1 MEKSVVKKSVSKQKE
16 TKETVV
22 SSRLDSFAGEKYVE
36 MIGRRKTAVARVRV
50 YPDNKT
56 KDIVVNGKTLNGYFS
71 LAKCRQAVQAPMV
84 AVDKV
89 FSFSALVKGGGPTA
103 QAEAIRLGLSRI
115 LVELNSEWR
124 GRLKGMMFLR
134 RDPRMVER
142 KHYGLR
148 KARRAQQ
155 WRKR

>member
-1 MEKSVVKKSVSKQKE
+1 MEKSAVKKPVSKKKE
-16 TKETVV
+16 VKEAAV
-22 SSRLDSFAGEKYVE
+22 SSVAGSFAGEKYVE

-50 YPDNKT
+50 YPDNKG
-56 KDIVVNGKTLNGYFS
+56 KDITVNGKTLSGYFS

-89 FSFSALVKGGGPTA
+89 FSISALVKGGGPTA

-115 LVELNSEWR
+115 LVELNGEWR
-124 GRLKGMMFLR
+124 GRLKGMTFLR
-134 RDPRMVER
+134 RDPRKVER